1 MKEKLADFGL
11 LWLRVLT
18 GLGLIVHGWLK
29 LSAGVAT
36 FADKFV
42 DPIGF
47 PYPMIFAWL
56 GVATEV
62 LGGFFF
68 ILGLW
73 TRWAAVPVVF
83 MMAVAAFSP
92 ISPHVFID
100 PAKPSKELTL
110 AYLMAAVA
118 ILCLGAGRFAVDASR
133 GGGRSPAK
141 KSKH

>member
-1 MKEKLADFGL
+1 MKEKLTDFGL

-29 LSAGVAT
+29 LAAGVET
-36 FADKFV
+36 FAANAV

-56 GVATEV
+56 AVATEV

-83 MMAVAAFSP
+83 MMSVAAFSP
-92 ISPHVFID
+92 LSPAAFIGSG
-100 PAKPSKELTL
+100 KPSKELAL
-110 AYLMAAVA
+110 AYLVASVAV
-118 ILCLGAGRFAVDASR
+118 LLLGAGRWAVDS
-133 GGGRSPAK
+133 GGRGPAK
-141 KSKH
+141 RTKR

>member
-1 MKEKLADFGL
+1 MKEKLTDFGL

-29 LSAGVAT
+29 LSAGVET
-36 FADKFV
+36 FAANAV

-47 PYPMIFAWL
+47 PYPMIFAWAA
-56 GVATEV
+56 VATEV

-83 MMAVAAFSP
+83 MMSIAAFSP
-92 ISPHVFID
+92 LSPSAFID
-100 PAKPSKELTL
+100 PASRSKELAL
-110 AYLMAAVA
+110 AYLMASAAV
-118 ILCLGAGRFAVDASR
+118 LLLGPGRWAVDS
-133 GGGRSPAK
+133 GGRGTAK
-141 KSKH
+141 RSKR

>member
-1 MKEKLADFGL
+1 MKEKLVDFGL

-29 LSAGVAT
+29 LSAGVQT
-36 FADKFV
+36 FADKLV

-68 ILGLW
+68 VLGLW

-83 MMAVAAFSP
+83 MMSIAAFSP
-92 ISPHVFID
+92 LSPEPFISPG
-100 PAKPSKELTL
+100 KPSKELAL
-110 AYLMAAVA
+110 AYLMASFAV
-118 ILCLGAGRFAVDASR
+118 LLLGPGRWAVDA
-133 GGGRSPAK
+133 GGKGTAK
-141 KSKH
+141 KSKR

>member
-29 LSAGVAT
+29 LSAGVET
-36 FADKFV
+36 FADKLV

-56 GVATEV
+56 GIATEI

-73 TRWAAVPVVF
+73 TRWAAVPVVV
-83 MMAVAAFSP
+83 MMAIAAFNP
-92 ISPHVFID
+92 LAPQVFID
-100 PAKPSKELTL
+100 PSKPSKELAL
-110 AYLMAAVA
+110 AYLTAAVA
-118 ILCLGAGRFAVDASR
+118 VLCLGAGNFAVDASR
-133 GGGRSPAK
+133 GGGRAPSR
-141 KSKH
+141 KSKR

>member
-29 LSAGVAT
+29 LSAGVET
-36 FADKFV
+36 FAANSV

-56 GVATEV
+56 AVATEV

-83 MMAVAAFSP
+83 MMSIASFSP
-92 ISPHVFID
+92 LSPSAFIGVG
-100 PAKPSKELTL
+100 KPSKELVL
-110 AYLMAAVA
+110 AYLVTSVAV
-118 ILCLGAGRFAVDASR
+118 LLLGAGRWAVDA
-133 GGGRSPAK
+133 GGRGAAK
-141 KSKH
+141 KSKR